1 MKNTL
6 VAVTLI
12 SCTFIYSAN
21 LSAQARGAKRTQA
34 ADSGRMDLNSALIS
48 LDRVSQATQSDI
60 ANMHVEKWKS
70 GWKPGFLKGG
80 SHQAEAQQAA
90 TSLQRNL
97 RYALPELIHSV
108 QSSHGSLHST
118 FKLYDDVSLVCEA
131 VDSLINASEAAGK
144 KSEAASLVDDYS
156 ALARVRRALSAYV
169 QQASAQVDRGK
180 TPYAAVAPPPVQQYQ
195 QQPAPRVQQSFQQQ
209 YQPPQQQQYQQPVQ
223 QQYQPSAQQQYQ
235 QPLTYQQQ
243 QPVSSQPASSQ
254 PASSQPTQIV
264 TDQGVKKIIIDD
276 TIPEKKSAPA
286 AKKKPVTLS
295 NL

>member
-12 SCTFIYSAN
+12 SCSFIYGTN
-21 LSAQARGAKRTQA
+21 LSAQARGAQRTQT
-34 ADSGRMDLNSALIS
+34 ADSSRMDLNTALIS

-60 ANMHVEKWKS
+60 ANLHVEKWKS
-70 GWKPGFLKGG
+70 GWKSGFLKGS

-97 RYALPELIHSV
+97 RYALPELIHNV
-108 QSSHGSLHST
+108 QNSRGSMSTT

-131 VDSLINASEAAGK
+131 VDSLINASEAVGK

-156 ALARVRRALSAYV
+156 ALARVRRSLSGYI
-169 QQASAQVDRGK
+169 QQASAQWENHGRA
-180 TPYAAVAPPPVQQYQ
+180 PSAAVSAP
-195 QQPAPRVQQSFQQQ
+195 VQQSFQQTQ
-209 YQPPQQQQYQQPVQ
+209 SVQQQNQPRMQQSFQQQPQQPVQ
-223 QQYQPSAQQQYQ
+223 RAA
-235 QPLTYQQQ
+235 
-243 QPVSSQPASSQ
+243 ASSQ
-254 PASSQPTQIV
+254 PASSQPTQII
-264 TDQGVKKIIIDD
+264 TDQGVKKIIVDD
-276 TIPEKKSAPA
+276 TIPEKKTPPA